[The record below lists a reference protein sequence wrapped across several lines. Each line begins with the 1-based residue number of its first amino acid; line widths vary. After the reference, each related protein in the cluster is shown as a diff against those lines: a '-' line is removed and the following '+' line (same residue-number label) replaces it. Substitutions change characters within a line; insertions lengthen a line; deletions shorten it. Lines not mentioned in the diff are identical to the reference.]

1 MEGEEGGE
9 EGGEGKRKIRKRI
22 GESRTY
28 RRAVFGTMY
37 SLSLVTK

>member
-22 GESRTY
+22 GERKTY
-28 RRAVFGTMY
+28 RRAVSCTMY